1 MAGSNSKYRAA
12 LLNSITVIYIIQR
25 QQGVALYHL
34 TPCAGYIRG
43 SCYLLIWYSSI
54 LLGFYFLYA
63 PLLPLLLVSRP
74 TYRRLTDTLFQTWE
88 AFNTV
93 SFTLTG
99 FILYCTNILLLIG
112 ISHGI
117 VN

>member
-1 MAGSNSKYRAA
+1 
-12 LLNSITVIYIIQR
+12 
-25 QQGVALYHL
+25 L

-93 SFTLTG
+93 SFTLVYTVQSMDQ
-99 FILYCTNILLLIG
+99 IHIKTTNPKCRLFL
-112 ISHGI
+112 
-117 VN
+117 

>member
-1 MAGSNSKYRAA
+1 
-12 LLNSITVIYIIQR
+12 
-25 QQGVALYHL
+25 VA
-34 TPCAGYIRG
+34 PCAGYIRG

-93 SFTLTG
+93 SFTLVYTVHG
-99 FILYCTNILLLIG
+99 PNIYKDKLRGWIEFTQERG
-112 ISHGI
+112 EEGES
-117 VN
+117 